1 MRTLPPGRTQP
12 IEKGGL
18 EVQVEVGVQ
27 LHVSF
32 PDVRFSCVVA
42 GNDERQFRR
51 RKATR
56 DGPGVGESVRTLEP
70 EAGPRLKSTT
80 GPDWTGKN

>member
-1 MRTLPPGRTQP
+1 M
-12 IEKGGL
+12 
-18 EVQVEVGVQ
+18 EVGVQ

-56 DGPGVGESVRTLEP
+56 DGLGVGESVRTLEP

-80 GPDWTGKN
+80 MRNSKSFENQFRVSAVSQRFFGLALAP